1 MDSPLATNSSSEIKS
16 PANLEDSNQ
25 ASRANSVDSSSA
37 TAVGKSDIVPA
48 GASALEQ
55 RIAEDPFDADA
66 WLTLLN
72 DAEKEGEV
80 ARVRDVYERFLKVFP
95 TSSRYWIQYAEFEL
109 KHHHFT
115 EVEAIFQRCLRS
127 VLSVDL
133 WKYYLNYIR
142 RINTGPESKDI
153 ITKSYDFVLQH
164 VGLDR
169 DSGPI
174 WSDYLFF
181 LKSGQAQNTWEE
193 QQKMDAMRRV
203 FQKAVCIP
211 LNNIENIWRD
221 YDSFENGLN
230 KLTAKKF
237 LQERSAGYMT
247 ARMMWKE
254 LRKLTDGINRNL
266 LPRPVKWTER
276 ELHQLEQWKRYIRWE
291 QSNPLN
297 FEDTSALSARVA
309 WTYKQALLSMR
320 FYPEIWFEAANYF
333 NEIGRADEAVAMLKN
348 GCEIMP
354 TSFLLHFAYAEMEET
369 RKNFKESR
377 VAYESLVKSLT
388 EKIDDMNTKVDQEVQ
403 AAKAAL
409 LAEQQ
414 LLDGGGAGSNKK
426 VRDIEEVDGE
436 MREREREE
444 LKKRT
449 KELQQYEKLA
459 RKEVEEMIKG
469 CGLAWIM
476 FMQFVRRTEG
486 TSQWRHVFGRARRS
500 NACPYQV
507 YIAAALLEYHCTKDT
522 TIAGKVFEVGYK
534 SFADE
539 TAYVD
544 QYLEFLIQ
552 LNDDSN
558 ARALFERALINMSP
572 EKARPLWEKFSE
584 YENKYGDLAA
594 ISKVEKRRREV
605 YPDDSVISRFAAR
618 YSYNE
623 LKVIEEMDMGASIRK
638 NIHVPALSDFS
649 SDFPPPPTV
658 DLDNAARPG
667 RRPLMEPVH
676 VDLYPRPDFAMW
688 NSYRVYPD
696 MIRKPPASA
705 RDSRPG
711 DMDTVPHPHGGDRDR
726 DHDGH
731 DGDRRGSPGPG
742 PGFAP
747 KPPMPTHIPPPM
759 PPQVMGSPSHIPP
772 PQPMPQ
778 HQQQPQQQQGP
789 LVVPGWTSGPH
800 GLIPDAVAF
809 FLSNLPPAAGFNGP
823 ILQAQ
828 DILDLIRAA
837 QIPVGQSM
845 VVPPPVPV
853 PTGPPGGVDRDGRGR
868 DMGGHRDP
876 RGVDG
881 REFDYGGAR
890 DNRDPRDPRDRGGD
904 PRDPRGDPR
913 DPRDPR
919 ERGDPRDLRGNDP
932 RGMMRGGGG
941 GGGGSDRGGFRS
953 RGGPPSAGP
962 GGRGGMKRKGRE
974 YDDEMGGGSGGGGGG
989 DFRGHMPGVNRPP
1002 EYDVFRSRQQRKAN
1016 ME

>member
-1 MDSPLATNSSSEIKS
+1 MDSPLPSEIRS
-16 PANLEDSNQ
+16 PMTDSNQ
-25 ASRANSVDSSSA
+25 PSRANSVESTSQTGTPQQHGHHQLTNGADALSLSDSNKKPDL
-37 TAVGKSDIVPA
+37 TDG
-48 GASALEQ
+48 LEQ
-55 RIAEDPFDADA
+55 AIAEDPYDADA

-72 DAEKEGEV
+72 EAEREGEV
-80 ARVRDVYERFLKVFP
+80 SRVRDVYERFLKVFP

-109 KHHHFT
+109 KNQHFT

-142 RINTGPESKDI
+142 RINSGPESRDI

-181 LKSGQAQNTWEE
+181 LKSGQVQNTWEE

-254 LRKLTDGINRNL
+254 LRKLTDGINKNL

-291 QSNPLN
+291 KSNPLN
-297 FEDTSALSARVA
+297 FEDPAALVARVS
-309 WTYKQALLSMR
+309 WTYKQALMSMR
-320 FYPEIWFEAANYF
+320 FYPEIWFEAATYF
-333 NEIGRADEAVAMLKN
+333 QEVGRTEEAVALLKN
-348 GCEIMP
+348 ACEIMP
-354 TSFLLHFAYAEMEET
+354 TSFLLHFAYAEMEEN

-377 VAYESLVKSLT
+377 AVFETLVKNLT
-388 EKIDDMNTKVDQEVQ
+388 GKVDEMNNKVNEEVQ
-403 AAKAAL
+403 AVKAAL
-409 LAEQQ
+409 QAEQQ
-414 LLDGGGAGSNKK
+414 LLDGGSAPNKK

-436 MREREREE
+436 MRERERDE
-444 LKKRT
+444 LKKRA

-459 RKEVEEMIKG
+459 RREVDEMIKG

-486 TSQWRHVFGRARRS
+486 TSQWRQIFSRARRS
-500 NACPYQV
+500 SGCPYQV
-507 YIAAALLEYHCTKDT
+507 YIAAALMEYHCTKDPS
-522 TIAGKVFEVGYK
+522 IAGKVFELGYK
-534 SFADE
+534 SFSDE

-584 YENKYGDLAA
+584 YENKYGDMAA
-594 ISKVEKRRREV
+594 ITKVEKRRREV
-605 YPDDSVISRFAAR
+605 YPDDSLLDRFAAR

-623 LKVIEEMDMGASIRK
+623 LKVIEEMDLGLSIRK
-638 NIHVPALSDFS
+638 NIHVPALTDFS
-649 SDFPPPPTV
+649 SDFPPPPV
-658 DLDNAARPG
+658 VNLDKASRAG

-676 VDLYPRPDFAMW
+676 PDLYPRPDFAMW

-696 MIRKPPASA
+696 MIKSSASA
-705 RDSRPG
+705 QSRDSSRPG
-711 DMDTVPHPHGGDRDR
+711 GMDTVPHAHTHMGDRDR
-726 DHDGH
+726 DREGRDI
-731 DGDRRGSPGPG
+731 DMRDATG

-747 KPPMPTHIPPPM
+747 KPPLPPHGPPLM
-759 PPQVMGSPSHIPP
+759 PPQAVVSPSL
-772 PQPMPQ
+772 QQ
-778 HQQQPQQQQGP
+778 TTSLQQQQQQQQPPVPPQQQGP
-789 LVVPGWTSGPH
+789 IIPRWIPGPH
-800 GLIPDAVAF
+800 GPIPEPLAM
-809 FLSNLPPAAGFNGP
+809 FLSKIPLASSFNGP
-823 ILQAQ
+823 VLAPH
-828 DILDLIRAA
+828 DILELIRAA
-837 QIPVGQSM
+837 QIPAGHAM
-845 VVPPPVPV
+845 IHPPQ
-853 PTGPPGGVDRDGRGR
+853 PPGPMAPSQPMSGSGHISHGAMGSHGGDGHRDGGRGPAGR
-868 DMGGHRDP
+868 DMGNTGYTGERD
-876 RGVDG
+876 
-881 REFDYGGAR
+881 REFHGH
-890 DNRDPRDPRDRGGD
+890 NRDSRDMRGDRSGRGDRGGF
-904 PRDPRGDPR
+904 RPRGGP
-913 DPRDPR
+913 
-919 ERGDPRDLRGNDP
+919 GG
-932 RGMMRGGGG
+932 GRGGGG
-941 GGGGSDRGGFRS
+941 GGGVGGV
-953 RGGPPSAGP
+953 
-962 GGRGGMKRKGRE
+962 GMKRKGRE
-974 YDDEMGGGSGGGGGG
+974 FEDEASGSSGGGGGG
-989 DFRGHMPGVNRPP
+989 DYRGHMPGVNRPP
-1002 EYDVFRSRQQRKAN
+1002 EYDLFRSRQQRKAN

>member
-16 PANLEDSNQ
+16 PATLEDSNQ
-25 ASRANSVDSSSA
+25 ASRANSVDSSSTPA
-37 TAVGKSDIVPA
+37 TGKSDIVPA

-95 TSSRYWIQYAEFEL
+95 SSSRYWIQYAEFEL

-115 EVEAIFQRCLRS
+115 EVESIFQRCLRS

-211 LNNIENIWRD
+211 LNNVENIWRD
-221 YDSFENGLN
+221 YDTFENGLN

-254 LRKLTDGINRNL
+254 LRKLTDGINKNL

-291 QSNPLN
+291 KSNPLN

-377 VAYESLVKSLT
+377 ASYEALVKNLT

-414 LLDGGGAGSNKK
+414 LLDGSGAGSNKK

-476 FMQFVRRTEG
+476 FMQFIRRTEG

-594 ISKVEKRRREV
+594 INKVEKRRREV
-605 YPDDSVISRFAAR
+605 YPDDSVISCFASR

-649 SDFPPPPTV
+649 SDFPPPPAV

-696 MIRKPPASA
+696 MIRKPPTSA

-747 KPPMPTHIPPPM
+747 KPPMPPHIPPPM
-759 PPQVMGSPSHIPP
+759 PPQAMGSSSQIPP
-772 PQPMPQ
+772 PQPIPQ
-778 HQQQPQQQQGP
+778 HQPQQQQQQQGP

-823 ILQAQ
+823 ILQTQ
-828 DILDLIRAA
+828 DIMDLIRAA

-853 PTGPPGGVDRDGRGR
+853 PSGPSGGMDRDGRGR
-868 DMGGHRDP
+868 DMGEHRDP
-876 RGVDG
+876 RGGDG
-881 REFDYGGAR
+881 PREFDYGGGR

-913 DPRDPR
+913 DRDLR
-919 ERGDPRDLRGNDP
+919 DRGDPRDPRGNDP

-941 GGGGSDRGGFRS
+941 GGDRGGFRP
-953 RGGPPSAGP
+953 RGGPSSAGP
-962 GGRGGMKRKGRE
+962 SGRGGMKRKGRE